1 MTRYRDC
8 EDCEVIARAYGP
20 SRRCINH
27 FQDGGTARQ
36 ASTARKI
43 LAGTRPTESDDLRAE
58 ASRLLALADRLEAEV
73 AFGTGRFE
81 LRETPE

>member
-73 AFGTGRFE
+73 AFREVAAE
-81 LRETPE
+81 LRETP